1 MNRFGYRAHQHAPF
15 EERRATIQEYDDW
28 KSTTERTLSVPCGLP
43 CPFIMSHIS
52 SCLTVRFTF
61 LFTTLV
67 ATRLCRC
74 LLRSDY
80 MWAVMPDGLRHVIS
94 GILAGGIP
102 GFRMVLLLLCSP
114 PGMALWLCF
123 SSLLFLLP
131 YLVKII
137 QCYHSCIN

>member
-1 MNRFGYRAHQHAPF
+1 MTGNQFIGRFIARGDNIVSSHHSMAISKTKNKQKRGRTQTHTRPYTQVRSHEGVGRKKNTGVVVQSWRLPRT

-80 MWAVMPDGLRHVIS
+80 M
-94 GILAGGIP
+94 
-102 GFRMVLLLLCSP
+102 
-114 PGMALWLCF
+114 
-123 SSLLFLLP
+123 
-131 YLVKII
+131 
-137 QCYHSCIN
+137 